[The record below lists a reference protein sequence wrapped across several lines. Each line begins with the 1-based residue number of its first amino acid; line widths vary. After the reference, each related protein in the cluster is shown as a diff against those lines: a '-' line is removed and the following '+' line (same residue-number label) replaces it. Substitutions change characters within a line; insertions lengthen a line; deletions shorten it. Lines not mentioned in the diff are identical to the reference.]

1 VELIGVV
8 SAQLRQ
14 TCTRN
19 MHFLAIALLYAVI
32 TAAVDGGAGAAG
44 VVYSLHVDGV
54 GFLRIKRGS
63 APVLTARA
71 FCRQHQLGANSPE
84 CRQIQ
89 THLCS
94 ELRQRQHLQGVFLC
108 EAPVFRLRGDWGP
121 DQTLDVYGLE
131 DGREVARDF
140 ARTMNLRSALAPGRR
155 LGEEEL
161 ARTTARLEMHLCAQD
176 AVLCEPARACT
187 AEQGGADDVTD
198 DAARAAASRGT
209 IALRL
214 REGGKEHRLQ
224 ARLDEDPAAV
234 AARFCSERAHCDERR
249 ATRAIGR
256 ALKRALKRA
265 IAREK
270 AEAEEAREAARE
282 AALRLKD
289 AQRRKLQAADAMRE
303 RWPGTHDERF
313 QQAKEARGRAREEEQ
328 QPAGNSDGNPRNL
341 YAVLGVAQDA
351 EAAAIRRAYRKL
363 SLMYHPD
370 KNPAPEARAQFVEVA
385 EAYET
390 LRDPAARQAYDRN
403 QSRAVHASSDDT
415 QAMALFNV
423 VFGNGGGIRITGHS
437 GATLSMGGFTITFG

>member
-1 VELIGVV
+1 MLYLAVV
-8 SAQLRQ
+8 LLSAV
-14 TCTRN
+14 
-19 MHFLAIALLYAVI
+19 F
-32 TAAVDGGAGAAG
+32 TAAAD
-44 VVYSLHVDGV
+44 VYSLHVDGV

-63 APVLTARA
+63 APMLTARA
-71 FCRQHQLGANSPE
+71 FCRQHQLGADSPE

-89 THLCS
+89 AHLCS

-121 DQTLDVYGLE
+121 GQTLDVYGLE

-198 DAARAAASRGT
+198 DVAARAVASRGT

-303 RWPGTHDERF
+303 RWPGTRDERF
-313 QQAKEARGRAREEEQ
+313 RQAKEEQ
-328 QPAGNSDGNPRNL
+328 QPAKNSDGNPRNL